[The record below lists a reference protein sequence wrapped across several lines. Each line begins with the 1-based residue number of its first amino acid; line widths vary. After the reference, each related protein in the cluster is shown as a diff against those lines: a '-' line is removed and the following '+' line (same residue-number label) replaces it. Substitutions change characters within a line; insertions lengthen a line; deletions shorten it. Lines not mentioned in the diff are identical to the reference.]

1 MYRVGTHAPDS
12 GDRNRRKVICK
23 IPTQNGHVDWSRRW
37 WPASRLVTC
46 AEWPI
51 WSKSQLTSRAPQ
63 WVYDVEIDT
72 NFATLGAQV
81 KSIRF
86 ILVNEVGGGTCKSPG
101 DKDSRA
107 AAGNGFDLCGAVI
120 KIASTPSKLR
130 DLHGENAGR
139 FPKPLRHRLH
149 KPSLELKPIRWFP
162 MNLFRENAK
171 TIGRRWSL
179 ARNLCDEAV
188 NYCRPVPHS
197 WE

>member
-1 MYRVGTHAPDS
+1 M
-12 GDRNRRKVICK
+12 
-23 IPTQNGHVDWSRRW
+23 
-37 WPASRLVTC
+37 TC

-51 WSKSQLTSRAPQ
+51 SPKSQLTSRAPQ

-171 TIGRRWSL
+171 TIGRR
-179 ARNLCDEAV
+179 
-188 NYCRPVPHS
+188 
-197 WE
+197 